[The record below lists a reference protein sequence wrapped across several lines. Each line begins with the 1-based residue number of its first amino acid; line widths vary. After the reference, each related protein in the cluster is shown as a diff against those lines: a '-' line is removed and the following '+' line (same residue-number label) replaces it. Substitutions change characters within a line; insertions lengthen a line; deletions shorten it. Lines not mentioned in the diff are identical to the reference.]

1 MLIAICCYRSK
12 ELECGGGAAAL
23 QGVGIQ
29 AVVTECLIVYADLIF
44 SDKLPSYSSP
54 ELKRKYMYVKV

>member
-1 MLIAICCYRSK
+1 MES
-12 ELECGGGAAAL
+12 GGGAAAL

-44 SDKLPSYSSP
+44 SDKMPSYNSP
-54 ELKRKYMYVKV
+54 EFTRKSLL